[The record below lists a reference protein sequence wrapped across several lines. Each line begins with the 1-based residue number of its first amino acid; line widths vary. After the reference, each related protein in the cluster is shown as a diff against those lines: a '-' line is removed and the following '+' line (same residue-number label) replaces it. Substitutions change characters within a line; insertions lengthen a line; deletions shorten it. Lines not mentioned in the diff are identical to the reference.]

1 MRIVVLL
8 KYVPDITSDRR
19 FADGRVVRDPAEGSL
34 NELDENAV
42 EAALRLVESLPE
54 PGEGE
59 APHEVVAVTL
69 APEAADIAVR
79 KAFQMGVGRGIRV
92 TDEALA
98 GSDYF
103 GTTTAL
109 AAAIR
114 RLGEEQPVPPQE
126 CPRSAAGTPGGP
138 GGVDLVVT
146 GMAALDGLGSV
157 VPALLAEELG
167 WPQLTL
173 AKSVALEDGTLT
185 ITRETDDA
193 VETLAAPLPAV
204 LSVTDAANSPRYP
217 NFKLIMAA
225 RTKPIEVWTAA
236 DLDLDP
242 AEVGLAGARTTTIE
256 AAPRPPRGE
265 LQLVVDKGEG
275 GNALAQFLIQN
286 DLV

>member
-1 MRIVVLL
+1 MPRHRPTVVSVTVRIVVLT

-34 NELDENAV
+34 NELDENAL
-42 EAALRLVESLPE
+42 EAALALVESLPE
-54 PGEGE
+54 PAEGE
-59 APHEVVAVTL
+59 APHEVIALTI
-69 APEAADIAVR
+69 APETADIAIR
-79 KAFQMGVGRGIRV
+79 KAYQMGVGRGIRV
-92 TDEALA
+92 TDDALE

-109 AAAIR
+109 AAAVR
-114 RLGEEQPVPPQE
+114 RLGEP
-126 CPRSAAGTPGGP
+126 TP
-138 GGVDLVVT
+138 VDLVIT

-185 ITRETDDA
+185 ITREADDA

-204 LSVTDAANSPRYP
+204 LSVTDSANRPRYP

-236 DLDLDP
+236 DLELDP
-242 AEVGLAGARTTTIE
+242 AEVGLAGARTTTVE

-275 GNALAQFLIQN
+275 GNALAQFLISN

>member
-1 MRIVVLL
+1 MTVRIVVLT

-34 NELDENAV
+34 NELDENAL
-42 EAALRLVESLPE
+42 EAALALVEGLPE
-54 PGEGE
+54 PAEGE
-59 APHEVVAVTL
+59 APHEVIAVTI
-69 APEAADIAVR
+69 APETADIALR
-79 KAFQMGVGRGIRV
+79 KAYQMGVGRGIRV
-92 TDEALA
+92 TDDALV

-103 GTTTAL
+103 GTTAAL
-109 AAAIR
+109 AAAVR
-114 RLGEEQPVPPQE
+114 RLGEP
-126 CPRSAAGTPGGP
+126 TP
-138 GGVDLVVT
+138 VDLVIT

-185 ITRETDDA
+185 ITREADDA

-204 LSVTDAANSPRYP
+204 LSVTDSANRPRYP

-236 DLDLDP
+236 DLELDP

-275 GNALAQFLIQN
+275 GNALAQFLISN

>member
-1 MRIVVLL
+1 MTVRIVVLL

-19 FADGRVVRDPAEGSL
+19 FSDGRVVRDPAEGSL

-42 EAALRLVESLPE
+42 EAALRIVEALPE

-69 APEAADIAVR
+69 APQAADLAVR
-79 KAFQMGVGRGIRV
+79 KAYQMGVGRGIRV

-114 RLGEEQPVPPQE
+114 RLGEERP
-126 CPRSAAGTPGGP
+126 
-138 GGVDLVVT
+138 VDLVIT

-173 AKSVALEDGTLT
+173 ATSVALSDAPEGRTLT
-185 ITRETDDA
+185 ITREVDDA

-217 NFKLIMAA
+217 NFTLIMAA
-225 RTKPIEVWTAA
+225 RTKPVEVWTAA

-242 AEVGLAGARTTTIE
+242 ADVGLAGARTTTVE
-256 AAPRPPRGE
+256 ASPRPPRGE
-265 LQLVVDKGEG
+265 PRIVVDKGEG
-275 GNALAQFLIQN
+275 GTALAQFLIEN
-286 DLV
+286 DLVAGGRR